1 MKSSFK
7 TTTLI
12 AAIGM
17 IVYTIY
23 VFTRYVLNGYFD
35 IHYVYDLATTI
46 RRRLIYDILP
56 ISLIIA
62 GIGLWKYRP
71 AKEASKSFQVFTV
84 YLFIALVATLLFS
97 PFNTIQIAEMAYLC
111 PSIYWQAI
119 ILIAGIVWLFVLMRQ
134 PLEEASTR
142 SYRATLILAV
152 FLLTIPMLLEAL
164 SSISCLL
171 RGYVLSFGSSTIKS
185 WVIWIA
191 PILVLTHFVFPK
203 IKAVYN
209 QRNSHCTLDS
219 CDERTFYRNR
229 TITLIVTGIAIAALC
244 LGSVGFI
251 IGKRLY
257 FRNMLYHTMGEIAFI
272 CFCIAFLALF
282 ISWIML
288 SIMAFRQ
295 LPNPQGY
302 KIYNIVCQVITWG
315 SFGATFLAPDGMDE
329 VFGTIFLISFCAFF
343 ITTAIRVISYSLP
356 KPLEL

>member
-1 MKSSFK
+1 MNKFFK
-7 TTTLI
+7 TTTIL
-12 AAIGM
+12 AGIGM
-17 IVYTIY
+17 IAYTVY
-23 VFTRYVLNGYFD
+23 VLTRYVLSEYFGV
-35 IHYVYDLATTI
+35 HYVYNLATDI
-46 RRRLIYDILP
+46 RLRLIYDILP
-56 ISLIIA
+56 LSMLIA
-62 GIGLWKYRP
+62 CCGLWKYRP
-71 AKEASKSFQVFTV
+71 AKEASKSFQLFTV
-84 YLFIALVATLLFS
+84 CLFIALVATLLFS
-97 PFNTIQIAEMAYLC
+97 PFNTILIAEMAYLC

-134 PLEEASTR
+134 PLEEVSTR

-203 IKAVYN
+203 IKAIN
-209 QRNSHCTLDS
+209 TTRNNHCLPGS
-219 CDERTFYRNR
+219 FDERTFKRNR
-229 TITLIVTGIAIAALC
+229 TITLIVAGIAIATLC

-257 FRNMLYHTMGEIAFI
+257 FRNMLYHTVGEIAFI
-272 CFCIAFLALF
+272 CFCIAFITLF

-295 LPNPQGY
+295 LPNPRGY
-302 KIYNIVCQVITWG
+302 KIYNIVCQVLTWG
-315 SFGATFLAPDGMDE
+315 SLVPAIFAPSNFDV
-329 VFGTIFLISFCAFF
+329 VFGVLFLLSFSAFF
-343 ITTAIRVISYSLP
+343 ITTTIRVISYSLP
-356 KPLEL
+356 KPLEQ